1 LSDGGSTWWFEVL
14 GALRASRDGQDVAL
28 GAPKQR
34 VVFAVLVLGRN
45 TVVGRDQII
54 DALWG
59 EAAPSSAVNVVHTY
73 VAGLRRALEPAR
85 ASREQGDLL
94 RSAGDGYRLKLD
106 PSWVD
111 LDVFDSRTAAA
122 ARLRA
127 AGDLVAAGEELDAA
141 LALWRGDPLGG
152 LPGLFAEVERS
163 RLVERRLTVLE
174 ERADLRLALGRGA
187 DVVGELSRLVD
198 EYPLRERLYGMT
210 MRALCQTGRQAE
222 ALATYRLAREVLIDE
237 LGVEPGPELQKLHQA
252 VLAGEDL
259 TGSAEQR
266 PQVVVQAAV
275 PGQLP
280 PDPASFVGREDLLDR
295 LDELRAE
302 TPSGLVVAITGPA
315 GVGKTAL
322 AVHWAHRVRAD
333 FPDGQ
338 LHVDLHG
345 YDPQRDPLD
354 ANEVLRRFLRAL
366 GVAAGEVPS
375 TVDERSAL
383 FRTLVSDR
391 RMIIVLDN
399 ARGSDELMPLLA
411 GSGCCVL
418 VTSRRRLDGLVA
430 HADAKLL
437 DVDLLSDDEAVNLL
451 GRIAGSARL
460 REEPAQIARL
470 ASLCDRLP
478 LALRIA
484 AARLAVA
491 PRQPVA
497 ALVSEL
503 DDEQGRLAALGL
515 EEGASAVRSAFDASR
530 RALPPLP
537 ARLLALLG
545 LHPGHDITPHMVAAL
560 AEVRLCDASRA
571 LDSLEAAHLLTV
583 SEPGRYMPHDLMRA
597 YCVTLAGEELSEDE
611 QRVVAGRMLDYYLYC
626 ADLADGLLPIT
637 RGTVEIAPSFV
648 PAEIPVIDS
657 AATAM
662 AWLEAERVNL
672 LAAAGYAVTH
682 DWPVHAWQLPYTL
695 SRLFWLLADRDS
707 WLATHEAATPVVRR
721 LKDPLAQF
729 VTLHNLGVVLTLHER
744 YDEALEA
751 EREALSVSRRQGHGE
766 WQARAYTSIANIL
779 TSTGRAG
786 EAEVQYLRAAE
797 ISKRTGSLF
806 AEANNLHNLACL
818 YAGEQRHTEAVQQL
832 RAAMDIYREL
842 GDAVGQTAGLS
853 TLAESLIALGQGPD
867 ALTAA
872 KEALEVAV
880 EASSVYH
887 QGIAHDRI
895 AQALDFLGDQSAVPH
910 WQRSLSVLSD
920 LGAPE
925 ADGVRAR
932 LAQARVSVRT
942 PA

>member
-1 LSDGGSTWWFEVL
+1 
-14 GALRASRDGQDVAL
+14 
-28 GAPKQR
+28 
-34 VVFAVLVLGRN
+34 
-45 TVVGRDQII
+45 
-54 DALWG
+54 
-59 EAAPSSAVNVVHTY
+59 
-73 VAGLRRALEPAR
+73 
-85 ASREQGDLL
+85 
-94 RSAGDGYRLKLD
+94 
-106 PSWVD
+106 
-111 LDVFDSRTAAA
+111 
-122 ARLRA
+122 
-127 AGDLVAAGEELDAA
+127 
-141 LALWRGDPLGG
+141 
-152 LPGLFAEVERS
+152 
-163 RLVERRLTVLE
+163 
-174 ERADLRLALGRGA
+174 
-187 DVVGELSRLVD
+187 
-198 EYPLRERLYGMT
+198 
-210 MRALCQTGRQAE
+210 
-222 ALATYRLAREVLIDE
+222 
-237 LGVEPGPELQKLHQA
+237 
-252 VLAGEDL
+252 
-259 TGSAEQR
+259 
-266 PQVVVQAAV
+266 
-275 PGQLP
+275 
-280 PDPASFVGREDLLDR
+280 
-295 LDELRAE
+295 
-302 TPSGLVVAITGPA
+302 
-315 GVGKTAL
+315 
-322 AVHWAHRVRAD
+322 
-333 FPDGQ
+333 
-338 LHVDLHG
+338 
-345 YDPQRDPLD
+345 
-354 ANEVLRRFLRAL
+354 
-366 GVAAGEVPS
+366 
-375 TVDERSAL
+375 
-383 FRTLVSDR
+383 
-391 RMIIVLDN
+391 
-399 ARGSDELMPLLA
+399 
-411 GSGCCVL
+411 
-418 VTSRRRLDGLVA
+418 
-430 HADAKLL
+430 
-437 DVDLLSDDEAVNLL
+437 
-451 GRIAGSARL
+451 
-460 REEPAQIARL
+460 
-470 ASLCDRLP
+470 
-478 LALRIA
+478 
-484 AARLAVA
+484 
-491 PRQPVA
+491 
-497 ALVSEL
+497 
-503 DDEQGRLAALGL
+503 
-515 EEGASAVRSAFDASR
+515 
-530 RALPPLP
+530 
-537 ARLLALLG
+537 
-545 LHPGHDITPHMVAAL
+545 
-560 AEVRLCDASRA
+560 
-571 LDSLEAAHLLTV
+571 
-583 SEPGRYMPHDLMRA
+583 
-597 YCVTLAGEELSEDE
+597 
-611 QRVVAGRMLDYYLYC
+611 VAGRMLDYYLYC

>member
-1 LSDGGSTWWFEVL
+1 LSDGGLPWWFEVL

-34 VVFAVLVLGRN
+34 VVFATLVLGRN

-59 EAAPSSAVNVVHTY
+59 ESAPSSAVNVVHTY
-73 VAGLRRALEPAR
+73 VAGLRRALEPSR
-85 ASREQGDLL
+85 ASRSQGDLL
-94 RSAGDGYRLKLD
+94 RSAGDGYRLRLD

-111 LDVFDSRTAAA
+111 LDVFDTRTAAA

-127 AGDLVAAGEELDAA
+127 AGDLAGAAEELDAA

-163 RLVERRLTVLE
+163 RLVERRLTVIE

-187 DVVGELSRLVD
+187 DVVAELTRLVD

-222 ALATYRLAREVLIDE
+222 ALATYRTARQVLIDE
-237 LGVEPGPELQKLHQA
+237 LGVEPGPELQRLHQA

-259 TGSAEQR
+259 SGSGEQR
-266 PQVVVQAAV
+266 TQVVVTAAV

-280 PDPASFVGREDLLDR
+280 PDPATFVGREDLLDR
-295 LDELRAE
+295 LDALRAA
-302 TPSGLVVAITGPA
+302 TPNGLVVAITGPA

-322 AVHWAHRVRAD
+322 ATHWAHRVRAD

-366 GVAAGEVPS
+366 GVTAGEVPA
-375 TVDERSAL
+375 TVDERAAL
-383 FRTLVSDR
+383 FRTMVQDR
-391 RMIIVLDN
+391 RMIIMLDN
-399 ARGSDELMPLLA
+399 ARGSEELMPLLA
-411 GSGCCVL
+411 GAGCCVL

-437 DVDLLSDDEAVNLL
+437 DVDMLSDDDAVDLL

-460 REEPAQIARL
+460 RDEPAQVAKL

-515 EEGASAVRSAFDASR
+515 EGGASAVRSAFDASR

-545 LHPGHDITPHMVAAL
+545 MHPGHDITPHLVAAM
-560 AEVRLCDASRA
+560 AEVRLCDAMRA
-571 LDSLEAAHLLTV
+571 LDSLEAAHLLTAA
-583 SEPGRYMPHDLMRA
+583 EPGRFLPHDLVRA
-597 YCVTLAGEELSEDE
+597 YCVTLAGEELSEAE
-611 QRVVAGRMLDYYLYC
+611 QRAVAGRMLDYYLYC

-637 RGTVEIAPSFV
+637 RGTVEISPAHR

-662 AWLEAERVNL
+662 AWLETERVNL
-672 LAAAGYAVTH
+672 LAVAAYAVTH

-779 TSTGRAG
+779 QSTGRPH

-797 ISKRTGSLF
+797 ISKRTGAQF
-806 AEANNLHNLACL
+806 AEANNLHNLAVL

-832 RAAMDIYREL
+832 RAALEIYRRL
-842 GDAVGQTAGLS
+842 GDSVGETAGLS
-853 TLAESLIALGQGPD
+853 TLAESLIALGEAAE
-867 ALTAA
+867 ALAAA
-872 KEALEVAV
+872 KRSLDVAV

-895 AQALDFLGDQSAVPH
+895 AQALDVVGDQSALSH
-910 WQRSLSVLSD
+910 WQRSLSVLTD

-932 LAQARVSVRT
+932 LARARVAVRT